1 MRTSRHSA
9 VPAASGAEPATAL
22 VTPAPRATARRF
34 AWLSL
39 VTLLLGGLALLWLAT
54 PLRDWVDVA
63 QLATALNRFGDSAW
77 APFVLLAAYLIG
89 GLVLFPVNVLIAV
102 TVVVFGPLLGGFYA
116 VIGSLAS
123 ALLLYEIGRGLRRGV
138 LRRQLTPRLRL
149 LGARLARRGLPAIV
163 FVRIVPV
170 APYSIVNL
178 VAGAARIRRRDYAL
192 GTVLGMLPGII
203 VNALFVDRIL
213 TLIQRPQW
221 STLFAFA
228 LLLALAL
235 ALLYWLRRRVA
246 RLMRGGEP
254 A

>member
-1 MRTSRHSA
+1 MARRLRWSA
-9 VPAASGAEPATAL
+9 VAA
-22 VTPAPRATARRF
+22 
-34 AWLSL
+34 
-39 VTLLLGGLALLWLAT
+39 LLLGGLALLWLAT

-63 QLATALNRFGDSAW
+63 QLVAVLNRLGDSAW
-77 APFVLLAAYLIG
+77 APLLLLAAYLAG

-102 TVVVFGPLLGGFYA
+102 TVLVFGPLLGGVYA

-123 ALLLYEIGRGLRRGV
+123 ALLLYEIGRGLRQGV

-170 APYSIVNL
+170 APYSLVNL
-178 VAGAARIRRRDYAL
+178 VAGAARIRRRDYVL
-192 GTVLGMLPGII
+192 GTVLGMLPGIL

-213 TLIQRPQW
+213 ALIQRPQW
-221 STLFAFA
+221 STLFALA
-228 LLLALAL
+228 LVLVLAL
-235 ALLYWLRRRVA
+235 ALLYWLRRRVI